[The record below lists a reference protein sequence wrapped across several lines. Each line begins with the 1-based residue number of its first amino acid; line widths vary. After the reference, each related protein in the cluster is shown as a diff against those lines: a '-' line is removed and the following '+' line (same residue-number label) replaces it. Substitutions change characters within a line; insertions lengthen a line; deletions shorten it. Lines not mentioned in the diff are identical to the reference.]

1 MGVTVRNDLRRG
13 SAKKRRWEPVS
24 GEMPAAAA
32 AMVRRVL
39 HRDDQVLVIDK
50 PAGLPVHAGPK
61 GGTTLDD
68 LLPWLAFGKGRP
80 PGLAHR
86 LDRDTSGCLVLGR
99 TKPALARLGEL
110 FAKGAVT
117 KTYLA
122 LVRDAPGLADG
133 RVDLPLAKRSAT
145 RGWWMEP
152 SAEGQAAVTDLR
164 VLARAEGVALVE
176 ARPRTGR
183 THQIR
188 VHLKAL
194 GSPLLGDRIYGDGQE
209 VLRLMLHARTI
220 EIPWLA
226 GVTIRAVAPLPD
238 DFAERLRR
246 YGLGTAVS

>member
-1 MGVTVRNDLRRG
+1 MVRNDLRREP
-13 SAKKRRWEPVS
+13 ARKRRWQPVT
-24 GEMPAAAA
+24 GEMPDAAV
-32 AMVRRVL
+32 AMTRRVL
-39 HRDDQVLVIDK
+39 HRDDAVMVIDK

-61 GGTTLDD
+61 GGATLDA

-86 LDRDTSGCLVLGR
+86 LDRETSGCLVLGR

-122 LVRDAPGLADG
+122 LVGDAPGLEDG
-133 RVDLPLAKRSAT
+133 RIDLPLAKRSEV

-152 SAEGQAAVTDLR
+152 SGEGQAAVTDIR
-164 VLARAEGVALVE
+164 VIARADGVALVE

-194 GSPLLGDRIYGDGQE
+194 AAPLLGDRIYGGADTAS
-209 VLRLMLHARTI
+209 RLMLHARAI
-220 EIPWLA
+220 EIPWMA
-226 GVTIRAVAPLPD
+226 GETIRAQAPLPP
-238 DFAERLRR
+238 DFQAQMRR

>member
-1 MGVTVRNDLRRG
+1 
-13 SAKKRRWEPVS
+13 
-24 GEMPAAAA
+24 MPAEAQALQG
-32 AMVRRVL
+32 RVL
-39 HRDDQVLVIDK
+39 HRDEMVLVIDK

-61 GGTTLDD
+61 GGATLDA

-110 FAKGAVT
+110 FARGAVT

-122 LVRDAPGLADG
+122 LVVDVPGLEDG
-133 RVDLPLAKRSAT
+133 RIDLPLAKRSAQ

-152 SAEGQAAVTDLR
+152 SEQGQVAVTDVR
-164 VLARAEGVALVE
+164 VLARQGGVALVE
-176 ARPRTGR
+176 AQPKTGR

-194 GSPLLGDRIYGDGQE
+194 GAPLLGDTIYGPAAAGRSR
-209 VLRLMLHARTI
+209 RLMLHARAI
-220 EIPWLA
+220 DLPWLA
-226 GVTIRAVAPLPD
+226 GVTIRATAPLPA
-238 DFAERLRR
+238 DFQAALRHA
-246 YGLGTAVS
+246 GLALPGS

>member
-1 MGVTVRNDLRRG
+1 MGVTVQNDLRRG
-13 SAKKRRWEPVS
+13 PAKKRRWAPVS
-24 GEMPAAAA
+24 GEMPPAAA

-39 HRDDQVLVIDK
+39 HRDDQVLVLDK

-61 GGTTLDD
+61 GGATLDD

-122 LVRDAPGLADG
+122 LVQDAPGLADG
-133 RVDLPLAKRSAT
+133 RVDLPLAKRSAV

-152 SAEGQAAVTDLR
+152 CAEGQAAVTDIR
-164 VLARAEGVALVE
+164 VLARADGVALVE

-194 GSPLLGDRIYGDGQE
+194 GSPLLGDRIYGGGE
-209 VLRLMLHARTI
+209 ARRLMLHARAI

-226 GVTIRAVAPLPD
+226 GVTIQAVAPLPD
-238 DFAERLRR
+238 DFAEQLRR

>member
-1 MGVTVRNDLRRG
+1 MLVRNDFRRG
-13 SAKKRRWEPVS
+13 SVKKRRWEPVS

-32 AMVRRVL
+32 QMVERVL
-39 HRDDQVLVIDK
+39 YRDDMVLVIDK
-50 PAGLPVHAGPK
+50 PPGLPVHAGPR
-61 GGTTLDD
+61 GGATLDA

-122 LVRDAPGLADG
+122 LVQDAPGLEDG
-133 RVDLPLAKRSAT
+133 RIDLPLAKRSEV

-152 SAEGQAAVTDLR
+152 SDQGQAAVTDIR
-164 VLARAEGVALVE
+164 VLARHDGVALVE
-176 ARPRTGR
+176 AQPRTGR

-194 GSPLLGDRIYGDGQE
+194 GAPLLGDRIYGEGQSAA
-209 VLRLMLHARTI
+209 RLMLHARAI
-220 EIPWLA
+220 ELPWLA
-226 GVTIRAVAPLPD
+226 GIHIKAQAPLPG
-238 DFAERLRR
+238 DFSSCLRR
-246 YGLGTAVS
+246 HGMGTAVS

>member
-1 MGVTVRNDLRRG
+1 
-13 SAKKRRWEPVS
+13 
-24 GEMPAAAA
+24 MPAEAQALQG
-32 AMVRRVL
+32 RVL
-39 HRDDQVLVIDK
+39 HRDEMVLVIDK

-61 GGTTLDD
+61 GGATLDA

-122 LVRDAPGLADG
+122 LVTDAPGLEDG
-133 RVDLPLAKRSAT
+133 RIDLPLAKRNQA

-152 SAEGQAAVTDLR
+152 SEQGQAAVTDVR
-164 VLARAEGVALVE
+164 VLARGNGVALVE

-194 GSPLLGDRIYGDGQE
+194 GAPLLGDRIYGQDREAG
-209 VLRLMLHARTI
+209 RLMLHARAI
-220 EIPWLA
+220 ELPWLA
-226 GVTIRAVAPLPD
+226 GVTIQAEAPLPD
-238 DFAERLRR
+238 DFDRQLRR
-246 YGLGTAVS
+246 YGLAVAVS

>member
-1 MGVTVRNDLRRG
+1 MQKAKRRG
-13 SAKKRRWEPVS
+13 RWTPVA

-32 AMVRRVL
+32 ALIKRVL
-39 HRDDQVLVIDK
+39 FRDDAMLVLDK

-61 GGTTLDD
+61 GGATLDA

-110 FAKGAVT
+110 FAKGAVG
-117 KTYLA
+117 KTYMA
-122 LVRDAPGLADG
+122 LVQDAPGLADG
-133 RVDLPLAKRSAT
+133 RIDLPLIKRSAA

-152 SAEGQAAVTDLR
+152 SEQGQAAVTDIR
-164 VLARAEGVALVE
+164 VIARGEKVALVE

-194 GSPLLGDRIYGDGQE
+194 GAPLLGDAIYGSDRSAS
-209 VLRLMLHARTI
+209 RLMLHARSI
-220 EIPWLA
+220 EIPWLPGA
-226 GVTIRAVAPLPD
+226 VVRAEAPFPA
-238 DFAERLRR
+238 DFRAALLRH
-246 YGLGTAVS
+246 GLGTAVS